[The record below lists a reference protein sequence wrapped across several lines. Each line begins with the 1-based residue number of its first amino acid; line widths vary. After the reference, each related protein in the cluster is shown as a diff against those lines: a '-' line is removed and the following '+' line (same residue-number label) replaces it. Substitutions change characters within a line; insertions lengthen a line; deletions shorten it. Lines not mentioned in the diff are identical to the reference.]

1 MIEGCVRPI
10 PLGRLSPVVRLSLPV
25 SALRADERLR
35 GIALILG
42 ATVLFSTSDVAAK
55 YVQQTMPMIEVAW
68 VRYVVFTLVA
78 VLPAWRGGATV
89 LRTRRPGQQ
98 VLRGMA
104 ILLSALFF
112 LEGLQFLPLADA
124 AAINFVSP
132 LLITLLAMPVL
143 GERIGLARWIA
154 LLVGLSGAL
163 LAAQPGS
170 AAFQPAAAFPLLS
183 ALAWAFAMV
192 LTRRFAATERAPA
205 TLFWTAASGL
215 VVLTLLLPLDT
226 RWPTPR
232 ELVLCVMI
240 GLVASGAQW
249 LVVLAYRLAP
259 ASWLAPFSYLQL
271 IWSTTYGYLVF
282 GAVPSAATIAGAV
295 VIAGSGL
302 YTVSRVRART

>member
-1 MIEGCVRPI
+1 VRPI

-192 LTRRFAATERAPA
+192 LTRRFAATERPLA

-215 VVLTLLLPLDT
+215 VVLTLLLPFDM
-226 RWPTPR
+226 RWPTPH
-232 ELVLCVMI
+232 ELALCVMI
-240 GLVASGAQW
+240 GLVASGGQW